1 MAGRMFTSSAFVV
14 SRTPRPHPCFRY
26 RAARFSHSC
35 RETYKKHLA
44 SFQHADCHLPIAVV
58 PNNVDS
64 LKAAFATAEKH
75 NLHVEA
81 LYMEPVMGEGKPG
94 ETLQRQFYDAAR
106 MLTKQHHSLLIIDSI
121 QAALRA
127 QGSLSI
133 CDYPGFSD
141 AEAPDME
148 TCVFLP
154 QNCTI
159 CRHNYRFTDSAR
171 QLMRVSFHC
180 PFSLAKNTLLRSTQ
194 SGCTETPW

>member
-1 MAGRMFTSSAFVV
+1 
-14 SRTPRPHPCFRY
+14 
-26 RAARFSHSC
+26 
-35 RETYKKHLA
+35 LA

-154 QNCTI
+154 QNGAISC
-159 CRHNYRFTDSAR
+159 HNHRFTDSAR

-180 PFSLAKNTLLRSTQ
+180 PFSLAKNTLLRSTR